1 MHGAAVPR
9 EWTELYALQDW
20 GPAEKTLSQSL
31 QKVQSRVHDAL
42 CDNFNTSAAI
52 DAVRLECFAALTR
65 HAATPPHPAPLR
77 HATRPIHPEPS
88 LSALLVRALR
98 CAYCREGI
106 CLCWQLVEIVT
117 ETNKYLTAVAAA
129 PQALLVK
136 KARHARSPLSVPAEC
151 ALFSQNE
158 SLPTLSSTIPCM
170 RATPSA
176 CTVRCACDGTR
187 RLRCT

>member
-1 MHGAAVPR
+1 M
-9 EWTELYALQDW
+9 LQDW

-65 HAATPPHPAPLR
+65 HAPPHLAPLC
-77 HATRPIHPEPS
+77 HATRPTHPS
-88 LSALLVRALR
+88 LSTLLVRTLPCPALP
-98 CAYCREGI
+98 CPALQGI

-117 ETNKYLTAVAAA
+117 ETNKYLTAAAAA

-136 KARHARSPLSVPAEC
+136 KARSPLSAPARC
-151 ALFSQNE
+151 GTCPDRSVRMNSAANPAAP
-158 SLPTLSSTIPCM
+158 SL
-170 RATPSA
+170 A
-176 CTVRCACDGTR
+176 CEPPPGAVRM
-187 RLRCT
+187 